1 MSLPHYWAEPSFA
14 IAEVAELIG
23 TPEVTLRSYM
33 ARCHEGDFL
42 GRRNS
47 SRRVHL
53 SCRDA
58 FFYLLVSE
66 LSEYSV
72 PTRSSMHVAASIA
85 RTDPASMNDLL
96 IVRSNGGVSEF
107 SLTNDRP
114 TDDRPTLVLP
124 IRALAE
130 VLIED
135 AAKVYASE
143 AS

>member
-1 MSLPHYWAEPSFA
+1 MSLPTYWAEPSFA

-23 TPEVTLRSYM
+23 TPEVTLRSYL
-33 ARCHEGDFL
+33 ARCPDGDFL

-58 FFYLLVSE
+58 FFYMLVSE
-66 LSEYSV
+66 LAAYSV
-72 PTRSSMHVAASIA
+72 PTRSSMRVAGDIA
-85 RTDPASMNDLL
+85 RTDPADMYDLL
-96 IVRSNGGVSEF
+96 VVRTNGGVSQF

-114 TDDRPTLVLP
+114 ADDKPALVLP

-130 VLIED
+130 VLIAD
-135 AAKVYASE
+135 AAEVYAKDGS
-143 AS
+143 